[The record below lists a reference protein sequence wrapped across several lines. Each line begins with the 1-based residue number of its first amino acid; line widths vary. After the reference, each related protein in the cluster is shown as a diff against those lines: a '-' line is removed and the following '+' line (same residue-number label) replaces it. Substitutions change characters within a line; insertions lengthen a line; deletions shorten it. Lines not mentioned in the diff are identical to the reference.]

1 MSGYTPPTPDKV
13 REFLRAHNLSGAQAA
28 ALAGLSGSNKIRAYT
43 GGADPARMGYA
54 VWFTL
59 HAKTMLPEKT
69 LEKIEAAMIEAD
81 AASVSQPRCC
91 PPCGR

>member
-1 MSGYTPPTPDKV
+1 MTYTPPTPDQV
-13 REFLRAHNLSGAQAA
+13 REFLRAHNLTGAQAA

-59 HAKTMLPEKT
+59 HAKMMLPPET
-69 LEKIEAAMIEAD
+69 VAAIEAEI
-81 AASVSQPRCC
+81 R
-91 PPCGR
+91 GF